1 MKRVF
6 CMQNDEIFT
15 PTEGDVIMKKYRI
28 VRINPTGVVVED
40 MEYKNEQ
47 TLPIDEVPKSG

>member
-1 MKRVF
+1 ML
-6 CMQNDEIFT
+6 NDEIYT

-40 MEYKNEQ
+40 LGYKNEQ